1 MTNTPTTLQLSR
13 DSGEALADQIVR
25 AVAARIEERLLRPG
39 ARMPSIRQFAAA
51 HGVSPFTVVASY
63 DRLVAQGYLD
73 SRRGAG
79 FFVRERAQPRGPSTA
94 PAIPAPAPTLDIA
107 WLVRSMFRQAPL
119 QHSPGAGVLPA
130 DWLDGPA
137 VAKAMAALSR
147 QNSAAFLGYGAPQGF
162 LPLRQQLQ
170 LKLAEFEIEAAP
182 EQIVTTLGVT
192 QALDLVAR
200 EFCRPGD
207 TILVDDPAWFLMF
220 GSFSAMGLNVVGVRR
235 LADGPD
241 LEQLAELA
249 ARYHPCLYVI
259 NSVLHNPTS
268 TSLSAA
274 KAFQV
279 LRLAEQHGFT
289 VVEDDI
295 YADLHPGAGA
305 QPVTRLAALDGL
317 RQVIYLGGFSK
328 SMAPNLRVGFIAA
341 SGERAGRLAD
351 RKMLA
356 TLSTSDIGERVVY
369 KILSEGL
376 YRKHLDRVR
385 GRLDAARPKVLRQ
398 LEMLGL
404 RPEPAPSAG
413 MFVWVDTGRD
423 TNELAARAMQDEL
436 LLAPGSLFSPQQLPS
451 TRMRLNVAA
460 LQDAGTIRLLERA
473 LAA

>member
-1 MTNTPTTLQLSR
+1 MTNTPASSSLSLSR
-13 DSGEALADQIVR
+13 DSGEPLADQIVR
-25 AVAARIEERLLRPG
+25 LVAGRIEERLLRPG
-39 ARMPSIRQFAAA
+39 ARMPSIRQFAAT

-79 FFVRERAQPRGPSTA
+79 FFVRERPQPARHVAAPCPSSTA
-94 PAIPAPAPTLDIA
+94 TLDIA
-107 WLVRSMFRQAPL
+107 WLVRNLFRQAPMQL
-119 QHSPGAGVLPA
+119 SPGAGVLPA

-137 VAKAMAALSR
+137 VANAMRSLSR
-147 QNSAAFLGYGAPQGF
+147 QNSAGLLGYGAPQGF

-170 LKLAEFEIEAAP
+170 HKLLDIEVEAP
-182 EQIVTTLGVT
+182 PDNIVTTLGVT

-220 GSFSAMGLNVVGVRR
+220 GSFAALGLNVVGVRR

-249 ARYHPCLYVI
+249 ALYHPRLFVI

-268 TSLSAA
+268 SSLSAA
-274 KAFQV
+274 KAYGL
-279 LRLAEQHGFT
+279 LRLAERFDFA

-295 YADLHPGAGA
+295 YADLHPGGA
-305 QPVTRLAALDGL
+305 TRLAALDGL
-317 RQVIYLGGFSK
+317 ERVIYLGGFSK
-328 SMAPNLRVGFIAA
+328 SMAPNLRVGFIAT
-341 SGERAGRLAD
+341 SQERAQRLAD
-351 RKMLA
+351 RKMLC

-385 GRLDAARPKVLRQ
+385 GRLDAARPKALRQ
-398 LEMLGL
+398 LEALGL
-404 RPEPAPSAG
+404 RPDPAPGAG
-413 MFVWVDTGRD
+413 MFVWVDAGRD
-423 TNELAARAMQDEL
+423 TNVVAARAMREEL
-436 LLAPGSLFSPQQLPS
+436 LLAPGSLFSPKQLAS
-451 TRMRLNVAA
+451 THMRLNVAA